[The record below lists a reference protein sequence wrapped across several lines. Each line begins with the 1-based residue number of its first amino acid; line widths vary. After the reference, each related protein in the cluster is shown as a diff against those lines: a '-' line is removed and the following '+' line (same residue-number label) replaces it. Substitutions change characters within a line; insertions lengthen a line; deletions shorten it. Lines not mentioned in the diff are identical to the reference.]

1 MFSKSKINEPG
12 PAQAAQPQATPAAP
26 APTGTAVGQA
36 ADYRPQAPKA
46 KPPASDVA
54 RRLDKTGVWRRTG
67 GRKKVTAAEP
77 WRVNVVSEG
86 LCGKAS
92 HPVSV
97 SPTLANSPADLVFKP
112 QTTSSAMSARRSSGT
127 AGATSSTST
136 PERAS
141 GAASCT
147 TCCGRAGT
155 S

>member
-1 MFSKSKINEPG
+1 MLARRYAHPTL
-12 PAQAAQPQATPAAP
+12 AQPARQLGAQLRGKATAASKP
-26 APTGTAVGQA
+26 KVAK
-36 ADYRPQAPKA
+36 PKA
-46 KPPASDVA
+46 KHKAKPQASDVA

>member
-1 MFSKSKINEPG
+1 MLARRYAHPTL
-12 PAQAAQPQATPAAP
+12 AQPARQLGAQLRGKATAASKP
-26 APTGTAVGQA
+26 KVAK
-36 ADYRPQAPKA
+36 PKA

-92 HPVSV
+92 QSVSV
-97 SPTLANSPADLVFKP
+97 SLTLANSPADKGRKT
-112 QTTSSAMSARRSSGT
+112 QMTSSATSARRSSGT
-127 AGATSSTST
+127 ADATSSTST
-136 PERAS
+136 PGRAF

-147 TCCGRAGT
+147 TCCGRADT